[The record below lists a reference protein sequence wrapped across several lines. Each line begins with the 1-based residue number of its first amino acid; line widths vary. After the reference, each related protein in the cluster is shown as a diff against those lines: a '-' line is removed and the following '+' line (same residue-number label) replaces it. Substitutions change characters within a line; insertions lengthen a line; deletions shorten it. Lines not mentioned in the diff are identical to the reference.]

1 MNGCTAVG
9 QSTAVVA
16 KGEVDVTEE
25 LAPTPGSDDEDLLA
39 RGIID
44 NGWVLALSIG
54 HVTKLGVGVAA
65 DNERD
70 TLSLFGKLLVNIV
83 SEMAEDNNASDICL
97 VADLVNVLLDL
108 GNGLDKPSL
117 VSDVGNAG
125 GVLGSGTNDGDLVL
139 LEDDVRLNGLIQRF
153 VVTLNILFR
162 TY

>member
-1 MNGCTAVG
+1 M
-9 QSTAVVA
+9 
-16 KGEVDVTEE
+16 
-25 LAPTPGSDDEDLLA
+25 
-39 RGIID
+39 
-44 NGWVLALSIG
+44 
-54 HVTKLGVGVAA
+54 GVAA